1 MTWFLATL
9 ASPLIGGLM
18 LAVLKSPALAARL
31 NVATGAATFA
41 FSLLLAVNVLHQ
53 QSFTAFNGWFQ
64 LDAYNVFL
72 IALTAFVGMTTTI
85 FSGPYMRH
93 ELERGRVSENRLRLY
108 HSMFQLFQFGMLL
121 GFTTNN
127 IGVLWVSLELAT
139 LATVLLVS
147 LYRTPASIA
156 AAWKYF
162 ILCGMGIALALFGTV
177 LVFFTASSV
186 LGHGNEALS
195 WTLLYANATRLD
207 PAVMTIAFC
216 FLMVGYGTKVGL
228 APMHAW
234 LPDAHGE
241 GPTPVSAVLSGL
253 LLNLALYALVR
264 LKMLVDGATGS
275 EMAGHIMMGFG
286 LLSLF
291 VAAFSLHKQRDIKR
305 MFSFSSIEHM
315 GLMTFAFGIGTQ
327 LSCFAALLHMTV
339 HSLVKSG
346 IFFTVG
352 HAAQAMGT
360 QKMAEIRGLI
370 HHHPGIGWGLLIGT
384 AAIAGFPPFGVFTSE
399 FLLFSATLDTHP
411 WTAAL
416 LLLGLLIAMAGLFRF
431 VQPMVFGQPA
441 EQAVPVHVNMK
452 PVYIHFTLALALGL
466 AIPEFL
472 ASWYEQAAG
481 LIVTL
486 PNAAGIVSESVTL
499 IPVGS
504 GS

>member
-1 MTWFLATL
+1 MNFFVATL
-9 ASPLIGGLM
+9 ISPLLGGLL
-18 LAVLKSPALAARL
+18 LAIVHSPKWAARL
-31 NVATGAATFA
+31 NILTSSATFL
-41 FSLLLAVNVLHQ
+41 FSILLAVEVLGKN
-53 QSFTAFNGWFQ
+53 SLEAFNGWFY

-72 IALTAFVGMTTTI
+72 VVLTAFVGLTTTI
-85 FSGPYMRH
+85 FSKPYMQH
-93 ELERGRVSENRLRLY
+93 ELSIGRVNVSRLRLY
-108 HSMFQLFQFGMLL
+108 HSMYQLFQFGMLL

-177 LVFFTASSV
+177 LVFFTSSIT
-186 LGHGNEALS
+186 LGHGNDALM
-195 WTLLYANATRLD
+195 WTKLFAHASELD
-207 PAVMTIAFC
+207 PAVMSIAFC

-228 APMHAW
+228 VPMHAW

-264 LKMLVDGATGS
+264 CKMLVDGSTHTD
-275 EMAGHIMMGFG
+275 MAGHIMMGFG
-286 LLSLF
+286 MVSLL
-291 VAAFSLHKQRDIKR
+291 VAAMSLHKQRDIKR

-315 GLMTFAFGIGTQ
+315 ALMTFAFGIGTP
-327 LSCFAALLHMTV
+327 LAAFAALLHMTA

-360 QKMAEIRGLI
+360 QKMSEIRGLI
-370 HHHPGIGWGLLIGT
+370 YHHPGIGWGLLIGT
-384 AAIAGFPPFGVFTSE
+384 AAIAGFPPFGVFMSE
-399 FLLFSATLDTHP
+399 FLLFTATLESYP
-411 WTAAL
+411 WLSVL

-431 VQPMVFGQPA
+431 VQPMVYGEPPESA
-441 EQAVPVHVNMK
+441 KHVKVNMM
-452 PVYIHFTLALALGL
+452 PVYIHFGLALLLGL
-466 AIPEFL
+466 AIPDFL
-472 ASWYEQAAG
+472 ATWYHQAAA
-481 LIVTL
+481 LIV
-486 PNAAGIVSESVTL
+486 GGKI
-499 IPVGS
+499 
-504 GS
+504 

>member
-1 MTWFLATL
+1 MFLATL
-9 ASPLIGGLM
+9 LSPLIGGLLLGM
-18 LAVLKSPALAARL
+18 ISNPKLAARI
-31 NVATGAATFA
+31 NIATGIFTFI
-41 FSLLLAVNVLHQ
+41 FSLLLALQVLHVQ
-53 QSFTAFNGWFQ
+53 AFDALGDWFH

-72 IALTAFVGMTTTI
+72 VVLTAFVGMTTTI

-93 ELERGRVSENRLRLY
+93 ELEEGRVNLLRLRLY

-127 IGVLWVSLELAT
+127 IGILWVSLELAT

-177 LVFFTASSV
+177 LVFFTSSNV
-186 LGHGNEALS
+186 LGHGNEALT
-195 WTLLYANATRLD
+195 WTKLYAHAASLD
-207 PAVMTIAFC
+207 PAVMSIAFC

-264 LKMLVDGATGS
+264 CKMLVDGATGTD
-275 EMAGHIMMGFG
+275 MAGHMMMGFG
-286 LLSLF
+286 LLSLA
-291 VAAFSLHKQRDIKR
+291 VAALSLHKQRDIKR

-315 GLMTFAFGIGTQ
+315 GLMTFAFGIGTS
-327 LSCFAALLHMTV
+327 LASFAALLHMTV

-352 HAAQAMGT
+352 HAAQTMGT

-370 HHHPGIGWGLLIGT
+370 RHHPGIGWGLLIGT
-384 AAIAGFPPFGVFTSE
+384 VAIAGFPPFAVFTSE
-399 FLLFSATLDTHP
+399 FLLFTSALESYP
-411 WTAAL
+411 WTTLPL
-416 LLLGLLIAMAGLFRF
+416 LAGLLVAMAGLFRF
-431 VQPMVFGQPA
+431 VQPMVYGEPPEHA
-441 EQAVPVHVNMK
+441 RDVHVNML
-452 PVYIHFTLALALGL
+452 PVYVHFALALALGL
-466 AIPEFL
+466 AIPDFL
-472 ASWYEQAAG
+472 AGWYEQAAA
-481 LIVTL
+481 LIV
-486 PNAAGIVSESVTL
+486 AAPMG
-499 IPVGS
+499 G
-504 GS
+504 GA